1 MRDVLR
7 MFKEVATPMFHS
19 CFKTQVQER
28 RHHLYVEDRLFLVGG
43 IDSVC
48 GATAQEKSPAD
59 IFFLLCFKFNVG
71 RIHGEEATSRDY
83 FLVLH

>member
-1 MRDVLR
+1 M
-7 MFKEVATPMFHS
+7 
-19 CFKTQVQER
+19 QER